1 MLRCCNNVCHNDTL
15 YTITYVI
22 MLTCYIKIC
31 ILFFLLTHAQSSIN
45 LIISCQCR
53 FIPQLT
59 AYSSALLHVCFC
71 SPSPSSRHHS
81 LLMPLH
87 LFAHTHPT
95 PFSLD
100 RFLSVAEDLSR
111 VRCREDKT
119 SSWGHWAAA
128 AAAAWSQYISML
140 QEFQQNSKNR
150 QPCSWCRRQRHG
162 QAWNILDLHLQ

>member
-1 MLRCCNNVCHNDTL
+1 MLLCWLVTLRFASFFFIDTH
-15 YTITYVI
+15 
-22 MLTCYIKIC
+22 
-31 ILFFLLTHAQSSIN
+31 THAQSSIN

-59 AYSSALLHVCFC
+59 AYSSALLHICFC

-81 LLMPLH
+81 LLTLLH

-119 SSWGHWAAA
+119 SSWGHWAA